1 MDNIASSFLP
11 PKPSQQQFC
20 LELRNGLI
28 LCNVLNKV
36 NPGAVVKVVDTATA
50 TVEGAAHSAIQYFEN
65 MRNFLYAVKD
75 MQLLTFEASDLEKG
89 GSSNKV
95 VDCILCLKGYYEWKL
110 SGGVGVWRYGGTVRI
125 TSLPKSSPSSS
136 IVGSESLD
144 DSLDE
149 SESS

>member
-20 LELRNGLI
+20 LALRNGLI

-36 NPGAVVKVVDTATA
+36 NPGAVVKVVDNPALAATATA

-75 MQLLTFEASDLEKG
+75 MQLLTFEASDLEKVNLFPFFF
-89 GSSNKV
+89 STF
-95 VDCILCLKGYYEWKL
+95 ILICYSYLKYVKC
-110 SGGVGVWRYGGTVRI
+110 R
-125 TSLPKSSPSSS
+125 K
-136 IVGSESLD
+136 
-144 DSLDE
+144 
-149 SESS
+149 